1 VNIGGKISEK
11 IMKIAINKIP
21 SLKMGKMVWEGVERS
36 LLVFF
41 IEDSMYNR
49 NRVRLISNLLFT
61 MIYLFRNR
69 RVTMILSF
77 K

>member
-1 VNIGGKISEK
+1 
-11 IMKIAINKIP
+11 MKIAINKIP